1 MKLLDKCEDVAT
13 LEDESERS
21 QDAPMARRRW
31 WYAAFARC
39 SPPLCFAVCLHH
51 IRPLT
56 LHLTLTLTNVPLR
69 GLTGK
74 WAFCVTINFPP
85 ILGPYLQKQK
95 RKGFPDIIFLE
106 YLPSCYLR
114 LEGRLMWRTEN
125 DRLLR
130 CIQGLKSRW
139 LFKGPSGCNLWEFT
153 QDLCLPYCRGFSLCS
168 CGIWKWIIVCW
179 ITLSPSPP
187 QPAGPWAEQSALCSA
202 FH

>member
-21 QDAPMARRRW
+21 RDAPMARRRS
-31 WYAAFARC
+31 AFARC
-39 SPPLCFAVCLHH
+39 SPPLCFVCLHH

-74 WAFCVTINFPP
+74 WAFCVTINFSS
-85 ILGPYLQKQK
+85 ILEPYLLKQK
-95 RKGFPDIIFLE
+95 RKGFPDIICLE

-114 LEGRLMWRTEN
+114 LEGRLMRRTEN

-130 CIQGLKSRW
+130 CIQGLQPCW

-153 QDLCLPYCRGFSLCS
+153 QDLCLPYCRDSHSVALVCGNELLCVES
-168 CGIWKWIIVCW
+168 HFP
-179 ITLSPSPP
+179 PSPP